1 MGHMAH
7 GATPRPRYRACMAA
21 LRRLLWFSGGFNVT
35 LAAPLALPWTLGPYL
50 RALSACNAWLGLG
63 GRPLEVP
70 APGGPALL
78 ANTAGIDLVL
88 IGLFV
93 LYAARDPSRRRFI
106 VAANAVGR
114 LAFAGVVGYHVL
126 TADVARIVLLIG
138 GIDVLIALGFARLLT
153 RLPEPS

>member
-1 MGHMAH
+1 MGHPAH
-7 GATPRPRYRACMAA
+7 GTAPGPGYTTRMTA
-21 LRRLLWFSGGFNVT
+21 LRRLLWLSGGFNVT
-35 LAAPLALPWTLGPYL
+35 LAAPLALPWTL
-50 RALSACNAWLGLG
+50 
-63 GRPLEVP
+63 P

-114 LAFAGVVGYHVL
+114 LAFAAVVGYQVL

-138 GIDVLIALGFARLLT
+138 GIDVVIALGFARLLT
-153 RLPEPS
+153 RLPERNAEDSPQSVR